1 MHSQTA
7 NGYFREIVGL
17 YLCDF
22 PDGMS
27 YQMNGEAIDK
37 VTIDAHPI
45 EQSIVIKYQVE
56 NRKTRHATACQK
68 LINLRDLNEDVDI
81 HLLADV
87 VMEKCAL
94 IPEGMRQ
101 ELEQILFYL
110 QNRNKRAR
118 SASSISSAEYGS
130 GTTALSGFSV
140 RADMSEIDSYIELFY
155 EDTAEK
161 NRGALNILEL
171 TKTTANLEVLIENET
186 LIGALA
192 RVFRED
198 WKKNFELA
206 TTIIRIFVQFSY
218 YNQFQATLSHHKIG
232 ALCMNAMEYEIK
244 RGELWA
250 AEAKNEDEK
259 TARKCRLA
267 IRKQQTLLAACITL
281 LTNLAHDI
289 NVELKMVRRDIV
301 PMLLRCLSMRDS
313 AELTINLRDLNE
325 DVDIHLLADVVM
337 EKCALIPEGMR
348 QELEQILFYLQNRNK
363 RARSASSIS
372 SAEYGSGTTALS
384 GFSVR
389 ADMSEIDS
397 YIELF
402 YEDTA
407 EKNRGALNILELTKT
422 TANLEVLIENET
434 LIGALA
440 RVFREDW
447 KKNFELATTIIRIF
461 VQFSYYN
468 QFQATLSH
476 HKIGALCMNAM
487 EYEIKR
493 GELWAAEAK
502 NEDEKTAR
510 KCRLAIRKQQKL
522 LAACI
527 TLLTN
532 LAHDINVELKMVRRD
547 IVPMLLRCLS
557 MRDSAELTLATVQF
571 LLKLSI
577 FEENKTTME
586 QGNIIGKLLQL
597 FPIDDIELRK
607 AVIRLLFNL
616 SFDAKSRRRM
626 VSEGLLAHVAPLIE
640 SDAKALNL
648 LYQLSV
654 NDDAKAMLTFTD
666 AMQLLMRDLLTGN
679 GSEATKA
686 VLLNACAE
694 KRNAQLVCGHNGQGL
709 SLLLD
714 AAIDGRDLM
723 VAKIVRSIA
732 GHEGPT
738 QDMFVSSMP
747 RLLEAGMKNALLQED
762 ENVAL
767 GLEFI
772 GTAALIKVAD
782 WSSLSTS
789 YDLVNWIG
797 ERLKASAGESE
808 PLQLQLV
815 VMCGTMARQVDA
827 ARTLVPLLEV
837 FLQLLH
843 TMQEDDEF
851 VVQLLYLF
859 LQLLRHR
866 ELANRL
872 MGPDSALGA
881 YVIDLMH
888 DKNPA
893 IREMCDNALVI
904 IGEHS
909 QEWARRI
916 AGERFRWHNA
926 QWLDTVEGGVVGDEG
941 AVMDDDYVPGMLFE
955 DQFDDGFD
963 LSNDEPLY

>member
-1 MHSQTA
+1 
-7 NGYFREIVGL
+7 
-17 YLCDF
+17 
-22 PDGMS
+22 
-27 YQMNGEAIDK
+27 IDK

-56 NRKTRHATACQK
+56 NRRTRHATACQK

-110 QNRNKRAR
+110 QNRNKRA
-118 SASSISSAEYGS
+118 SKSGSVMVYYIFFVSSRDFGFHFANLGL
-130 GTTALSGFSV
+130 ALITGCFQ
-140 RADMSEIDSYIELFY
+140 SYIELFY

-267 IRKQQTLLAACITL
+267 IRKQQA
-281 LTNLAHDI
+281 
-289 NVELKMVRRDIV
+289 
-301 PMLLRCLSMRDS
+301 
-313 AELTINLRDLNE
+313 
-325 DVDIHLLADVVM
+325 
-337 EKCALIPEGMR
+337 
-348 QELEQILFYLQNRNK
+348 
-363 RARSASSIS
+363 
-372 SAEYGSGTTALS
+372 
-384 GFSVR
+384 
-389 ADMSEIDS
+389 
-397 YIELF
+397 
-402 YEDTA
+402 
-407 EKNRGALNILELTKT
+407 
-422 TANLEVLIENET
+422 
-434 LIGALA
+434 
-440 RVFREDW
+440 
-447 KKNFELATTIIRIF
+447 
-461 VQFSYYN
+461 
-468 QFQATLSH
+468 
-476 HKIGALCMNAM
+476 
-487 EYEIKR
+487 
-493 GELWAAEAK
+493 
-502 NEDEKTAR
+502 
-510 KCRLAIRKQQKL
+510 L

-654 NDDAKAMLTFTD
+654 ALSHCYFFDRTPNLYVAT
-666 AMQLLMRDLLTGN
+666 TGR
-679 GSEATKA
+679 GIYCFLIFLCCSK
-686 VLLNACAE
+686 
-694 KRNAQLVCGHNGQGL
+694 L

-738 QDMFVSSMP
+738 QDMFVVRSRINDKS
-747 RLLEAGMKNALLQED
+747 
-762 ENVAL
+762 L

-782 WSSLSTS
+782 WSRFIT
-789 YDLVNWIG
+789 VHH
-797 ERLKASAGESE
+797 KFK
-808 PLQLQLV
+808 LV

-926 QWLDTVEGGVVGDEG
+926 QWLDTVEGG